1 MKTWSIQDAEAR
13 FSEMLDT
20 CFKRGPQIVSQHGRE
35 VAVLVPI
42 AEWHRLH
49 GTPVR
54 TLKDLLLT
62 DEGRGEL
69 KIPARGR
76 HPRRPASPDAK

>member
-20 CFKRGPQIVSQHGRE
+20 CLKQGPQLVSQHGRE
-35 VAVLVPI
+35 AAVLAPI
-42 AEWHRLH
+42 AEWYRLH
-49 GTPVR
+49 GVPVR

-76 HPRRPASPDAK
+76 HPRRPASRRAN